1 VPPAAGGGAC
11 RPRRPERRRPGSF
24 PAFPAP
30 AEWDEA
36 AMAESEPRAVRRR
49 AGLDPAA
56 SGPVLCRP
64 APRPG
69 RPEHPSRRCP
79 PAPRRGRPVPRRP
92 SAAPG
97 RRPPVPRWVRRR
109 LWLPGQTACP
119 APRPSDPWPG
129 WRARL
134 VCPVRAPPPRLRRR
148 QPRGGRRGRPSGAR
162 AGTVPWAGL
171 LGGRQ
176 GPRAQVAPA
185 VAPRRR
191 VVAWAARPWDRAP
204 QAGGRQERR
213 GARDGDADGPQDRPG
228 RAAYRARPA
237 VRGLGGFVPAR
248 ESISPG
254 PAAAR
259 RRWAAP
265 ARRWAAP
272 ARRRWTP
279 PAGPQ
284 GPESVGLALVTVAVP
299 RPRERVGL
307 LWATVAV
314 PRPREQVGRP
324 SATPAWPR
332 RPEQAGRLEATPAW
346 PRPTASVWPRL
357 QGPAWLRLLGPV
369 WPELTAPASARLPA
383 PASARLPALASPRLP
398 VRAAPRLPALAWP
411 RPVVPASPRRPALAW
426 PRRAG

>member
-1 VPPAAGGGAC
+1 
-11 RPRRPERRRPGSF
+11 
-24 PAFPAP
+24 
-30 AEWDEA
+30 
-36 AMAESEPRAVRRR
+36 MAESEPGAVRCH

-79 PAPRRGRPVPRRP
+79 PAPRQGRPVPRRPLPAPGLALPAPGLARPARGRRDQSARRRGRPALRSGPAAPGRSPLAVRRP

-119 APRPSDPWPG
+119 APRPSDPRPG

-134 VCPVRAPPPRLRRR
+134 VCPVRAPPPRLRRQ

-176 GPRAQVAPA
+176 GPRAQVAPS

-191 VVAWAARPWDRAP
+191 AVAWAARPWDRAP
-204 QAGGRQERR
+204 QVCGRQERR

-228 RAAYRARPA
+228 RAAYRAGPA
-237 VRGLGGFVPAR
+237 VRGLGGFVPTR
-248 ESISPG
+248 ESIPPG
-254 PAAAR
+254 PAATG
-259 RRWAAP
+259 RRWAVAAARRGAVP
-265 ARRWAAP
+265 AR
-272 ARRRWTP
+272 RRRWTP
-279 PAGPQ
+279 AGPRR
-284 GPESVGLALVTVAVP
+284 PESVGLVWV
-299 RPRERVGL
+299 
-307 LWATVAV
+307 TVAV

-324 SATPAWPR
+324 WATPAWPR

-357 QGPAWLRLLGPV
+357 LGPA
-369 WPELTAPASARLPA
+369 
-383 PASARLPALASPRLP
+383 
-398 VRAAPRLPALAWP
+398 
-411 RPVVPASPRRPALAW
+411 
-426 PRRAG
+426 